1 LLELSASSFRD
12 RNPTMP
18 MPILR
23 IRPPIVLCL
32 FTLAGPASAAPMQDL
47 EAVRTAVHRH
57 IESLLGPGVS
67 IDVTRPDPRLRL
79 ARCTGDLEVFE
90 QGRAIAVGT
99 NTLGVRCPG
108 QVPWT
113 IYLSAKVSQLV
124 PVLVATRPLS
134 PGHVITAEDL
144 ALVSQD
150 QGQLRQNTLANPTL
164 VIGRVVSRPMSA
176 GMPVTAQHIA
186 EATTVRRGEKVT
198 IRAGGSGLAVETP
211 GKALA
216 DGAPGSRI
224 RVENLRSRRV
234 VEGVVGPDRVIDV
247 SM

>member
-1 LLELSASSFRD
+1 
-12 RNPTMP
+12 MP
-18 MPILR
+18 MLPLR
-23 IRPPIVLCL
+23 ARL
-32 FTLAGPASAAPMQDL
+32 TLACLLVSSALPVGAVPTQDL
-47 EAVRTAVHRH
+47 EAVRLAVHEH
-57 IESLLGPGVS
+57 VQALLGPTVQ
-67 IDVTRPDPRLRL
+67 IEINRPDSRLRL
-79 ARCTGDLEVFE
+79 AACRQTLEVFE
-90 QGRAIAVGT
+90 QGRPITVGT

-113 IYLSAKVSQLV
+113 IYLSARVSQLI

-134 PGHVITAEDL
+134 PGHLITAEDL

-150 QGQLRQNTLANPTL
+150 QGRVRQNTLADPSAA
-164 VIGRVVSRPMSA
+164 IGRVVARPLTA
-176 GMPVTAQHIA
+176 GMPLTAQHMT
-186 EATTVRRGEKVT
+186 EATSIRRGEQVI
-198 IRAGGSGLAVETP
+198 IRAGKGGLAVETP

-234 VEGVVGPDRVIDV
+234 VEGKVGPDRVIEV